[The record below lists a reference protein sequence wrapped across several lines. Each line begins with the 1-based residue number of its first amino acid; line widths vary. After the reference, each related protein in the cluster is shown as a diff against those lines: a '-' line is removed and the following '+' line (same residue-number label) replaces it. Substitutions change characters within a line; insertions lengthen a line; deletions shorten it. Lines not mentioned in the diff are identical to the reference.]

1 MERHELVRRVEEHYR
16 SFWSGDVDDF
26 DTQLS
31 LEFVDASSPPGTP
44 EGPAPVKAAALL
56 NRGGFGD
63 MVVSFDDTVV
73 EGDKVVVRA
82 RWKGTHTGPAFG
94 HAATGR
100 SVEFTGIVI
109 WRFDGE
115 GRIDRRWAQVD
126 TASLLQQL
134 S

>member
-1 MERHELVRRVEEHYR
+1 MVRRVEEHYR

-31 LEFVDASSPPGTP
+31 PDFVDASSPPGTP
-44 EGPAPVKAAALL
+44 DGPAPVKAAALM
-56 NRGGFGD
+56 NRAGFPD
-63 MVVSFDDTVV
+63 MVVALEDTVV

-94 HAATGR
+94 REPTGR

-109 WRFDGE
+109 WRFDVT

-126 TASLLQQL
+126 IGAVLQQL